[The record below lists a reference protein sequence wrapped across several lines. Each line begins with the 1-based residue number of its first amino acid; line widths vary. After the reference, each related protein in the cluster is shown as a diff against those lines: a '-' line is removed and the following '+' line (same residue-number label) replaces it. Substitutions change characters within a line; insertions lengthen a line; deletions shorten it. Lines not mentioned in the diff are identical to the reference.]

1 MRVNPPLLT
10 VTHPYQPSTEEGRVR
25 MMPQMY
31 DVNKIRKDFPI
42 LSREVYGKPLVYLD
56 NAATTQKP
64 RQVIQA
70 LVDYY
75 EGYNANVHR
84 GVHALSQEA
93 TDHYE
98 EARAKVARFI
108 GAQSASEIVW
118 TRNASES
125 LNLVAYT
132 WAQQNIREGDEIV
145 VTPYE
150 HHSNLVPWQ
159 KVARDNGATLRILP
173 MLEDDN
179 SLDMSRLD
187 EFITPRTKLLAV
199 VHMSNG
205 IGIVNPVDEL
215 AAAAR
220 AVGATVLIDATQSA
234 PHMPVNVRELDCDFL
249 TLSGHKM
256 LGPTG
261 IGALYGKREILE
273 SMEPFMR
280 GGEMV
285 LEVWYDRATW
295 NDVPMKFEAGT
306 PNIADAIGFGAAID
320 YLDALGMENVRAHE
334 VALSAYALDAFKELE
349 EDIDIFGPRDTAR
362 RGGIIS
368 FHSDIVH
375 PHDLGTFL
383 DRDGIAVRTGH
394 HCTMPLMRELGVIAT
409 ARASFYLYNTEQEID
424 ALVDSVGRALRYFS
438 DGAI

>member
-1 MRVNPPLLT
+1 ML
-10 VTHPYQPSTEEGRVR
+10 
-25 MMPQMY
+25 
-31 DVNKIRKDFPI
+31 DVEKIRQDFPI
-42 LSREVYGKPLVYLD
+42 LSRKVYDKPLIYLD

-64 RQVIQA
+64 RQVIEA
-70 LVDYY
+70 LVEYY
-75 EGYNANVHR
+75 ECYNANVHR

-93 TDHYE
+93 TERYE

-108 GAQSASEIVW
+108 GADSSSEIIW

-132 WAQQNIREGDEIV
+132 WAEENIVEGDEIV

-159 KVARDNGATLRILP
+159 KVARDKGAKLRVLP
-173 MLEDDN
+173 MREDDN
-179 SLDMSRLD
+179 SLDMSRVD
-187 EFITPRTKLLAV
+187 EFITQRTKLLAV

-205 IGIVNPVDEL
+205 IGIVNPVREL
-215 AAAAR
+215 VDKAR

-234 PHMPVNVRELDCDFL
+234 PHMPVDVKDLDCDFL

-261 IGALYGKREILE
+261 IGALYGRQEILE
-273 SMEPFMR
+273 GMEPFMR

-320 YLDALGMENVRAHE
+320 YLNDLGMENVRAHE
-334 VALSAYALDAFKELE
+334 IALSAYALDAFKELE
-349 EDIDIFGPRDTAR
+349 EDVDIFGPRDPEQ

-394 HCTMPLMRELGVIAT
+394 HCTMPLMRELGVVAT
-409 ARASFYLYNTEQEID
+409 ARASYYLYNTEQEID
-424 ALVDSVGRALRYFS
+424 ALVDSVKRALRYFS
-438 DGAI
+438 DGAG

>member
-1 MRVNPPLLT
+1 
-10 VTHPYQPSTEEGRVR
+10 
-25 MMPQMY
+25 MY
-31 DVNKIRKDFPI
+31 DVKKIRQDFPI
-42 LSREVYGKPLVYLD
+42 LSRKVYDRPLIYLD

-64 RQVIQA
+64 RQVIDA
-70 LVDYY
+70 LVEYY

-93 TDHYE
+93 TERYE

-108 GAQSASEIVW
+108 GAESSNEIVW

-132 WAQQNIREGDEIV
+132 WADQNIVEGDEIV

-159 KVARDNGATLRILP
+159 KVAKDKGAKLRVLP
-173 MLEDDN
+173 MLDYDN
-179 SLDMSRLD
+179 SLDMSRVD
-187 EFITPRTKLLAV
+187 EFITPRTKLLAM

-205 IGIVNPVDEL
+205 IGIINPVREL
-215 AAAAR
+215 AARAR
-220 AVGATVLIDATQSA
+220 AVGATVLLDATQSA
-234 PHMPVNVRELDCDFL
+234 PHMPVDVRELDCDFL

-261 IGALYGKREILE
+261 IGALYGKMDILE

-306 PNIADAIGFGAAID
+306 PNIADAIGFGAAVD

-334 VALSAYALDAFKELE
+334 VALSAHALEAFEELE
-349 EDIDIFGPRDTAR
+349 EDVDIFGPRDPEN

-394 HCTMPLMRELGVIAT
+394 HCTMPLMRELGVVAT
-409 ARASFYLYNTEQEID
+409 ARASYYLYNTEEEID
-424 ALVDSVGRALRYFS
+424 ALVDSVKRALRYFS
-438 DGAI
+438 DGAR

>member
-1 MRVNPPLLT
+1 MLD
-10 VTHPYQPSTEEGRVR
+10 VR
-25 MMPQMY
+25 
-31 DVNKIRKDFPI
+31 KIREDFPI
-42 LSREVYGKPLVYLD
+42 LSKKVYGKPLVYLD

-75 EGYNANVHR
+75 EGSNANVHR

-93 TDHYE
+93 TDLYE
-98 EARAKVARFI
+98 GARAKVARFI
-108 GAQSASEIVW
+108 GAERPEEIVW

-125 LNLVAYT
+125 LNLVAHT
-132 WAQQNIREGDEIV
+132 WAQENIREGDEIV

-159 KVARDNGATLRILP
+159 KVAADKGAKLRVMP
-173 MLEDDN
+173 MLDDDQ
-179 SLDMSRLD
+179 SLDMSRVD
-187 EFITPRTKLLAV
+187 EFITPRTKLLAA

-205 IGIVNPVDEL
+205 IGILNPVKEL
-215 AAAAR
+215 AAKAR
-220 AVGATVLIDATQSA
+220 SVGATVLIDATQSA
-234 PHMPVNVRELDCDFL
+234 PHMAVDVQDLDCDFL

-261 IGALYGKREILE
+261 IGALYGRLEILE
-273 SMEPFMR
+273 GMEPFMR

-295 NDVPMKFEAGT
+295 NEVPMKFEAGT
-306 PNIADAIGFGAAID
+306 PNIADAIAFGTAID
-320 YLDALGMENVRAHE
+320 YLNEVGMDNVREHE
-334 VALSAYALDAFKELE
+334 ISLSAYALDAFKELE
-349 EDIDIFGPRDTAR
+349 EDVDIFGPRDPEK

-394 HCTMPLMRELGVIAT
+394 HCTMPLMRELGVVAT
-409 ARASFYLYNTEQEID
+409 ARASFYLYNTEEEID
-424 ALVDSVGRALRYFS
+424 ALVDSVKRALKYFS
-438 DGAI
+438 DGGF

>member
-1 MRVNPPLLT
+1 
-10 VTHPYQPSTEEGRVR
+10 
-25 MMPQMY
+25 MY
-31 DVNKIRKDFPI
+31 DAQKVRADFPI
-42 LSREVYGKPLVYLD
+42 LAREVNGKPLVYLD

-70 LVDYY
+70 IVDYY

-93 TDHYE
+93 TDRYE

-108 GAQSASEIVW
+108 GAERPEEIIW

-125 LNLVAYT
+125 LNLVAHT
-132 WAQQNIREGDEIV
+132 WARENVREGDEIV

-159 KVARDNGATLRILP
+159 KVARDAGAKLRVLP
-173 MLEDDN
+173 MLEGDN

-187 EFITPRTKLLAV
+187 EFFTPRLKLLAA

-205 IGIVNPVDEL
+205 IGIVNPVEEL
-215 AAAAR
+215 ARRAR
-220 AVGATVLIDATQSA
+220 QVGATVLIDATQSV
-234 PHMPVNVRELDCDFL
+234 PHMPVSVRELDCDFL

-261 IGALYGKREILE
+261 IGALYGRREILDG
-273 SMEPFMR
+273 MEPFMR

-295 NDVPMKFEAGT
+295 NDLPMKFEAGT
-306 PNIADAIGFGAAID
+306 PNIADAIGLGAAID
-320 YLDALGMENVRAHE
+320 YLDALGMDNVRAHE
-334 VALSAYALDAFKELE
+334 IALTEYALDAFKELE
-349 EDIDIFGPRDTAR
+349 EDIDIFGPKDPER
-362 RGGIIS
+362 RGAIIS
-368 FHSDIVH
+368 FHTDIVH

-383 DRDGIAVRTGH
+383 DMDGIAVRTGH

-409 ARASFYLYNTEQEID
+409 ARASCYLYNTEDEID
-424 ALVDSVGRALRYFS
+424 ALVDSVKRALRYFS
-438 DGAI
+438 DGAR

>member
-1 MRVNPPLLT
+1 
-10 VTHPYQPSTEEGRVR
+10 
-25 MMPQMY
+25 MY
-31 DVNKIRKDFPI
+31 DLQKVRADFPI
-42 LSREVYGKPLVYLD
+42 LAREVHGKPLVYLD

-64 RQVIQA
+64 RQVIDA
-70 LVDYY
+70 LVEYY

-93 TDHYE
+93 TDRYE
-98 EARAKVARFI
+98 AARAKVARFI
-108 GAQSASEIVW
+108 GAERPEEIIW

-125 LNLVAYT
+125 LNLVAHT
-132 WAQQNIREGDEIV
+132 WARDNIREGDEIV

-159 KVARDNGATLRILP
+159 KVARDAGAKLRVLP
-173 MLEDDN
+173 MREDDQ

-187 EFITPRTKLLAV
+187 EFFTPRLKLLAA

-205 IGIVNPVDEL
+205 IGIVNPVEEL
-215 AAAAR
+215 ARRAR
-220 AVGATVLIDATQSA
+220 GVGATVLIDATQSV
-234 PHMPVNVRELDCDFL
+234 PHMPVDVRELDCDFL

-261 IGALYGKREILE
+261 IGALYGKRDILDA
-273 SMEPFMR
+273 MEPFMR

-295 NDVPMKFEAGT
+295 NDLPMKFEAGT
-306 PNIADAIGFGAAID
+306 PNIADAIGLGAAVD
-320 YLDALGMENVRAHE
+320 YLEALGMDNVRAHE
-334 VALSAYALDAFKELE
+334 IALTEYALDAFKELE
-349 EDIDIFGPRDTAR
+349 EDVDIFGPRDPER
-362 RGGIIS
+362 RGAIIS
-368 FHSDIVH
+368 FHSEIVH

-409 ARASFYLYNTEQEID
+409 ARASCYLYNTEEEVD
-424 ALVDSVGRALRYFS
+424 ALVDSVKRALRYFS
-438 DGAI
+438 DGAR

>member
-1 MRVNPPLLT
+1 
-10 VTHPYQPSTEEGRVR
+10 
-25 MMPQMY
+25 MY
-31 DVNKIRKDFPI
+31 DAQKIRADFPI
-42 LSREVYGKPLVYLD
+42 LAREVNGKPLVYLD

-70 LVDYY
+70 IVDYY

-93 TDHYE
+93 TDRYE

-108 GAQSASEIVW
+108 GAERPEEIIW

-125 LNLVAYT
+125 LNLVAHT
-132 WAQQNIREGDEIV
+132 WARENVREGDEIV

-159 KVARDNGATLRILP
+159 KVARDAGAKLRVLP
-173 MLEDDN
+173 MLEGDN

-187 EFITPRTKLLAV
+187 EFFTPRLKLLAA

-205 IGIVNPVDEL
+205 IGIVNPVEEL
-215 AAAAR
+215 ARRAR
-220 AVGATVLIDATQSA
+220 QVGATVLIDATQSV
-234 PHMPVNVRELDCDFL
+234 PHMPVSVRELDCDFL

-261 IGALYGKREILE
+261 IGALYGRREILDG
-273 SMEPFMR
+273 MEPFMR

-295 NDVPMKFEAGT
+295 NDLPMKFEAGT
-306 PNIADAIGFGAAID
+306 PNIADAIGLGAAID
-320 YLDALGMENVRAHE
+320 YLDALGMDNVRAHE
-334 VALSAYALDAFKELE
+334 IALTEYALDAFKELE
-349 EDIDIFGPRDTAR
+349 EDIDIFGPRDPER
-362 RGGIIS
+362 RGAIIS
-368 FHSDIVH
+368 FHTDIVH

-383 DRDGIAVRTGH
+383 DMDGIAVRTGH

-409 ARASFYLYNTEQEID
+409 ARASCYLYNTEDEID
-424 ALVDSVGRALRYFS
+424 ALVDSVKRALRYFS
-438 DGAI
+438 DGAR

>member
-1 MRVNPPLLT
+1 
-10 VTHPYQPSTEEGRVR
+10 
-25 MMPQMY
+25 MY
-31 DVNKIRKDFPI
+31 DVKKIRQDFPI
-42 LSREVYGKPLVYLD
+42 LSRKVYDRPLIYLD
-56 NAATTQKP
+56 NAATSQKP
-64 RQVIQA
+64 RQMIEA

-93 TDHYE
+93 TEKYE
-98 EARAKVARFI
+98 ESRAKVAQFI
-108 GAQSASEIVW
+108 GAESSNEIIW

-132 WAQQNIREGDEIV
+132 WAEQNIVEGDEIV

-159 KVARDNGATLRILP
+159 KVARDKGAKLRVLP
-173 MLEDDN
+173 MLDHDN
-179 SLDMSRLD
+179 SLDMSRVD
-187 EFITPRTKLLAV
+187 EFITPRTKLLAI

-205 IGIVNPVDEL
+205 IGILNPVHEL
-215 AAAAR
+215 TAKAR
-220 AVGATVLIDATQSA
+220 AVGATVLLDATQSA
-234 PHMPVNVRELDCDFL
+234 PHMPVDVKDLDCDFL

-261 IGALYGKREILE
+261 IGALYGRQDILE

-306 PNIADAIGFGAAID
+306 PNIAGAIGFGAAID
-320 YLDALGMENVRAHE
+320 YLNELGMENVRAHE
-334 VALSAYALDAFKELE
+334 VALSTHALEAFKELE
-349 EDIDIFGPRDTAR
+349 EDVVIFGPRNPES

-409 ARASFYLYNTEQEID
+409 ARASYYLYNTEEEID
-424 ALVDSVGRALRYFS
+424 ALVDSVKRALRYFS
-438 DGAI
+438 DGAE

>member
-1 MRVNPPLLT
+1 ML
-10 VTHPYQPSTEEGRVR
+10 
-25 MMPQMY
+25 
-31 DVNKIRKDFPI
+31 DVEKIRQDFPI
-42 LSREVYGKPLVYLD
+42 LSRKVYDKPLIYLD

-64 RQVIQA
+64 RQVIEA
-70 LVDYY
+70 LVEYY
-75 EGYNANVHR
+75 ERYNANVHR

-93 TDHYE
+93 TERYE
-98 EARAKVARFI
+98 EARANVARFI
-108 GAQSASEIVW
+108 GADSSNEIIW

-132 WAQQNIREGDEIV
+132 WAEENIVEGDEIV

-159 KVARDNGATLRILP
+159 KVARDKGAKLRILP
-173 MLEDDN
+173 MREDDN
-179 SLDMSRLD
+179 SLDMSRVD
-187 EFITPRTKLLAV
+187 EFITQRTKLLAV

-205 IGIVNPVDEL
+205 IGIVNPVREL
-215 AAAAR
+215 VDKAR

-234 PHMPVNVRELDCDFL
+234 PHMPVDVKALDCDFL

-261 IGALYGKREILE
+261 IGALYGRQEILE
-273 SMEPFMR
+273 GMEPFMR

-320 YLDALGMENVRAHE
+320 YLDNLGMENVRAHE
-334 VALSAYALDAFKELE
+334 IALSAYALDAFKELE
-349 EDIDIFGPRDTAR
+349 EDVVIFGPRDPEK

-394 HCTMPLMRELGVIAT
+394 HCTMPLMRELGVVAT
-409 ARASFYLYNTEQEID
+409 ARASYYLYNTEEEID
-424 ALVDSVGRALRYFS
+424 ALVDSVKRALRYFS
-438 DGAI
+438 DGAG

>member
-1 MRVNPPLLT
+1 MLD
-10 VTHPYQPSTEEGRVR
+10 VR
-25 MMPQMY
+25 
-31 DVNKIRKDFPI
+31 KIREDFPI

-75 EGYNANVHR
+75 EGSNANVHR

-93 TDHYE
+93 TDLYE
-98 EARAKVARFI
+98 GARAKVARFI
-108 GAQSASEIVW
+108 GAERPEEIVW

-125 LNLVAYT
+125 LNLVAHT
-132 WAQQNIREGDEIV
+132 WAQENIRKGDEIV

-159 KVARDNGATLRILP
+159 KVAADKGAKLRVMP
-173 MLEDDN
+173 MLDDDQ
-179 SLDMSRLD
+179 SLDMSRVD
-187 EFITPRTKLLAV
+187 EFITPRTKLLAA

-205 IGIVNPVDEL
+205 IGILNPVKEL
-215 AAAAR
+215 AAKAR
-220 AVGATVLIDATQSA
+220 KVGATVLIDATQSA
-234 PHMPVNVRELDCDFL
+234 PHMAVDVRDLDCDFL

-261 IGALYGKREILE
+261 IGALYGRLEILE
-273 SMEPFMR
+273 GMEPFMR

-295 NDVPMKFEAGT
+295 NEVPMKFEAGT
-306 PNIADAIGFGAAID
+306 PNIADAIAFGTAVD
-320 YLDALGMENVRAHE
+320 YLNEVGMDNVREHE
-334 VALSAYALDAFKELE
+334 ISLSAYALDAFKELE
-349 EDIDIFGPRDTAR
+349 EDVDIFGPRDPEK

-394 HCTMPLMRELGVIAT
+394 HCTMPLMRELGVVAT
-409 ARASFYLYNTEQEID
+409 ARASFYLYNTEEEID
-424 ALVDSVGRALRYFS
+424 ALVDSVKRALMYFS
-438 DGAI
+438 DVGA

>member
-1 MRVNPPLLT
+1 
-10 VTHPYQPSTEEGRVR
+10 
-25 MMPQMY
+25 MY
-31 DVNKIRKDFPI
+31 DAQKVRADFPI
-42 LSREVYGKPLVYLD
+42 LAREVNGKPLVYLD

-70 LVDYY
+70 IVDYY

-93 TDHYE
+93 TDRYE

-108 GAQSASEIVW
+108 GAERPEEIIW

-125 LNLVAYT
+125 LNLVAHT
-132 WAQQNIREGDEIV
+132 WARENVREGDEIV

-159 KVARDNGATLRILP
+159 KVARDAGAKLRVLP
-173 MLEDDN
+173 MLEGDN

-187 EFITPRTKLLAV
+187 EFFTPRLKLLAA

-205 IGIVNPVDEL
+205 IGIVNPVEEL
-215 AAAAR
+215 ARRAR
-220 AVGATVLIDATQSA
+220 QVGATVLIDATQSV
-234 PHMPVNVRELDCDFL
+234 PHMPVSVRELDCDFL

-261 IGALYGKREILE
+261 IGALYGRREILDG
-273 SMEPFMR
+273 MEPFMR

-295 NDVPMKFEAGT
+295 NDLPMKFEAGT
-306 PNIADAIGFGAAID
+306 PNIADAIGLGAAID
-320 YLDALGMENVRAHE
+320 YLDALGMDNIRAHE
-334 VALSAYALDAFKELE
+334 IALTEYALDAFKELE
-349 EDIDIFGPRDTAR
+349 EDIDIFGPKDPER
-362 RGGIIS
+362 RGAIIS
-368 FHSDIVH
+368 FHTDIVH

-383 DRDGIAVRTGH
+383 DMDGIAVRTGH

-409 ARASFYLYNTEQEID
+409 ARASCYLYNTEDEID
-424 ALVDSVGRALRYFS
+424 ALVDSVKRALRYFS
-438 DGAI
+438 DGAR

>member
-1 MRVNPPLLT
+1 
-10 VTHPYQPSTEEGRVR
+10 
-25 MMPQMY
+25 MY
-31 DVNKIRKDFPI
+31 DAQKVRADFPI
-42 LSREVYGKPLVYLD
+42 LSREVNGKPLIYLD

-70 LVDYY
+70 IVDYY

-93 TDHYE
+93 TDRYE

-108 GAQSASEIVW
+108 GAERPEEIIW

-125 LNLVAYT
+125 LNLVAHT
-132 WAQQNIREGDEIV
+132 WARENLREGDEIV

-159 KVARDNGATLRILP
+159 KAARDAGAKLRVLP
-173 MLEDDN
+173 MLEGDN

-187 EFITPRTKLLAV
+187 EFFTPRLKLLAAA
-199 VHMSNG
+199 HMSNG
-205 IGIVNPVDEL
+205 IGIINPVEEL
-215 AAAAR
+215 ARRAR
-220 AVGATVLIDATQSA
+220 RVGATVLIDATQSV

-261 IGALYGKREILE
+261 IGALYGRREILDG
-273 SMEPFMR
+273 MEPFMR

-295 NDVPMKFEAGT
+295 NDLPMKFEAGT
-306 PNIADAIGFGAAID
+306 PNIADAIGLGAAID

-334 VALSAYALDAFKELE
+334 IALTEYALDAFKELE
-349 EDIDIFGPRDTAR
+349 EDIDIFGPKDPER
-362 RGGIIS
+362 RGAIIS
-368 FHSDIVH
+368 FHTDIVH

-383 DRDGIAVRTGH
+383 DLDGIAVRTGH

-409 ARASFYLYNTEQEID
+409 ARASCYLYNTEDEID
-424 ALVDSVGRALRYFS
+424 ALVDSVKRALRYFS
-438 DGAI
+438 DGAR

>member
-1 MRVNPPLLT
+1 
-10 VTHPYQPSTEEGRVR
+10 
-25 MMPQMY
+25 MY
-31 DVNKIRKDFPI
+31 DAQKVRADFPI
-42 LSREVYGKPLVYLD
+42 LAREVNGKPLVYLD

-70 LVDYY
+70 IVDYY

-93 TDHYE
+93 TDRYE
-98 EARAKVARFI
+98 GARAKVARFI
-108 GAQSASEIVW
+108 GAERPEEIIW

-125 LNLVAYT
+125 LNLVAHT
-132 WAQQNIREGDEIV
+132 WARENIREGDEIV

-159 KVARDNGATLRILP
+159 KVARDAGAKLRVLP
-173 MLEDDN
+173 MLDDN

-187 EFITPRTKLLAV
+187 EFFTPRLKLLAA

-205 IGIVNPVDEL
+205 IGIVNPVEEL
-215 AAAAR
+215 ARRAR
-220 AVGATVLIDATQSA
+220 QVGATVLIDATQSV
-234 PHMPVNVRELDCDFL
+234 PHMPVSVRELDCDFL

-261 IGALYGKREILE
+261 IGALYGRREILDG
-273 SMEPFMR
+273 MEPFMR

-295 NDVPMKFEAGT
+295 NDLPMKFEAGT
-306 PNIADAIGFGAAID
+306 PNIADAIGLGAAID
-320 YLDALGMENVRAHE
+320 YLDALGMDNVRAHE
-334 VALSAYALDAFKELE
+334 IALTEYALDAFKELE
-349 EDIDIFGPRDTAR
+349 EDIDIFGPKDPER
-362 RGGIIS
+362 RGAIIS
-368 FHSDIVH
+368 FYTDIVH

-383 DRDGIAVRTGH
+383 DMDGIAVRTGH

-409 ARASFYLYNTEQEID
+409 ARASCYLYNTEDEID
-424 ALVDSVGRALRYFS
+424 ALVDSVKRALRYFS
-438 DGAI
+438 DGAR

>member
-1 MRVNPPLLT
+1 MF
-10 VTHPYQPSTEEGRVR
+10 
-25 MMPQMY
+25 
-31 DVNKIRKDFPI
+31 DVEKIRQDFPI
-42 LSREVYGKPLVYLD
+42 LSRKVYDKPLIYLD

-64 RQVIQA
+64 RQVIEA
-70 LVDYY
+70 LVEYY
-75 EGYNANVHR
+75 ECYNANVHR

-93 TDHYE
+93 TERYE

-108 GAQSASEIVW
+108 GADSANEIIW

-132 WAQQNIREGDEIV
+132 WAEENIVEGDEIV

-159 KVARDNGATLRILP
+159 KVARDKGAKLRVLP

-179 SLDMSRLD
+179 SLDMSRVD
-187 EFITPRTKLLAV
+187 EFITQRTKLLAV

-205 IGIVNPVDEL
+205 IGIVNPVREL
-215 AAAAR
+215 VDKAR

-234 PHMPVNVRELDCDFL
+234 PHMPVDVKDLDCDFL

-261 IGALYGKREILE
+261 IGALYGRQEILE
-273 SMEPFMR
+273 GMEPFMR

-320 YLDALGMENVRAHE
+320 YLNDLGMENVRAHE
-334 VALSAYALDAFKELE
+334 IALSAYALDAFKELE
-349 EDIDIFGPRDTAR
+349 EDVDIFGPRDPEQ

-394 HCTMPLMRELGVIAT
+394 HCTMPLMRELGVVAT
-409 ARASFYLYNTEQEID
+409 ARASYYLYNTEEEID
-424 ALVDSVGRALRYFS
+424 ALVDSVKRALRYFS
-438 DGAI
+438 DGAG

>member
-1 MRVNPPLLT
+1 
-10 VTHPYQPSTEEGRVR
+10 
-25 MMPQMY
+25 MY
-31 DVNKIRKDFPI
+31 DLQKVRADFPI
-42 LSREVYGKPLVYLD
+42 LAREVHGKPLVYLD

-64 RQVIQA
+64 RQVIDA

-75 EGYNANVHR
+75 ESCNANVHR

-93 TDHYE
+93 TDRYE
-98 EARAKVARFI
+98 AARAKVARFI
-108 GAQSASEIVW
+108 GAERPEEIIW

-125 LNLVAYT
+125 LNLVAHT
-132 WAQQNIREGDEIV
+132 WARDNIREGDEIV

-159 KVARDNGATLRILP
+159 KVARDAGAKLRVLP
-173 MLEDDN
+173 MREDDQ

-187 EFITPRTKLLAV
+187 EFFTPRLKLLAA

-205 IGIVNPVDEL
+205 IGIVNPVEEL
-215 AAAAR
+215 ARCAR
-220 AVGATVLIDATQSA
+220 GVGATVLIDATQSV
-234 PHMPVNVRELDCDFL
+234 PHMPVDVRELDCDFL

-261 IGALYGKREILE
+261 IGALYGKRDILDN
-273 SMEPFMR
+273 MEPFMR

-295 NDVPMKFEAGT
+295 NDLPMKFEAGT
-306 PNIADAIGFGAAID
+306 PNIADAIGLGAAVD
-320 YLDALGMENVRAHE
+320 YLEALGMDNVRAHE
-334 VALSAYALDAFKELE
+334 TALTEYALDAFKELE
-349 EDIDIFGPRDTAR
+349 EDVDIFGPRDPAR
-362 RGGIIS
+362 RGAIIS
-368 FHSDIVH
+368 FHSEIVH

-383 DRDGIAVRTGH
+383 DMDGIAVRTGH

-409 ARASFYLYNTEQEID
+409 ARASCYLYNTEEEID
-424 ALVDSVGRALRYFS
+424 ALVDSVKRALRYFS
-438 DGAI
+438 DGAR

>member
-1 MRVNPPLLT
+1 
-10 VTHPYQPSTEEGRVR
+10 
-25 MMPQMY
+25 MY
-31 DVNKIRKDFPI
+31 DVNKIRQDFPI
-42 LSREVYGKPLVYLD
+42 LSRKVYDKPLIYLD

-64 RQVIQA
+64 RQVIEA
-70 LVDYY
+70 LVEYY
-75 EGYNANVHR
+75 ERYNANVHR

-93 TDHYE
+93 TERYE
-98 EARAKVARFI
+98 EARSKVARFI
-108 GAQSASEIVW
+108 GAESSNEIIW

-132 WAQQNIREGDEIV
+132 WAEENIVEGDEIV

-159 KVARDNGATLRILP
+159 KVARDKGAKLRILP

-179 SLDMSRLD
+179 SLDMSRVD

-205 IGIVNPVDEL
+205 IGIVNPVRKLVDK
-215 AAAAR
+215 AR

-234 PHMPVNVRELDCDFL
+234 PHMPVDVKDLDCDFL

-261 IGALYGKREILE
+261 IGALYGRQEILE
-273 SMEPFMR
+273 GMEPFMR

-320 YLDALGMENVRAHE
+320 YLDDLGMENVRAHE

-349 EDIDIFGPRDTAR
+349 EDLDIFGPKDPEQ

-394 HCTMPLMRELGVIAT
+394 HCTMPLMRELGVVAT
-409 ARASFYLYNTEQEID
+409 ARASYYIYNTEEEID
-424 ALVDSVGRALRYFS
+424 ALVDSVKRALRYFS
-438 DGAI
+438 DGAR

>member
-1 MRVNPPLLT
+1 
-10 VTHPYQPSTEEGRVR
+10 
-25 MMPQMY
+25 MY
-31 DVNKIRKDFPI
+31 DVNKIRQDFPI
-42 LSREVYGKPLVYLD
+42 LSRKVYDRPLIYLD

-64 RQVIQA
+64 RQVIDA
-70 LVDYY
+70 LVEYY

-93 TDHYE
+93 TERYE
-98 EARAKVARFI
+98 EARAKVATFI
-108 GAQSASEIVW
+108 GAESSSEIIW

-132 WAQQNIREGDEIV
+132 WAEENIREGDEIV

-159 KVARDNGATLRILP
+159 KVARDKGARLRILP
-173 MLEDDN
+173 MLESDN

-205 IGIVNPVDEL
+205 IGIVNPVRKL
-215 AAAAR
+215 ADKAR

-234 PHMPVNVRELDCDFL
+234 PHMPVDVNDLDCDFL

-295 NDVPMKFEAGT
+295 NDIPMKFEAGT

-320 YLDALGMENVRAHE
+320 YLDDLGMENVRAHE
-334 VALSAYALDAFKELE
+334 IALSAHALEAFKELE
-349 EDIDIFGPRDTAR
+349 EDVDIFGPRDPEQ

-409 ARASFYLYNTEQEID
+409 ARASYYLYNTEEEID
-424 ALVDSVGRALRYFS
+424 ALVDSVKRALRYFS
-438 DGAI
+438 DGAG

>member
-1 MRVNPPLLT
+1 MF
-10 VTHPYQPSTEEGRVR
+10 
-25 MMPQMY
+25 
-31 DVNKIRKDFPI
+31 DVEKIRQDFPI
-42 LSREVYGKPLVYLD
+42 LSRKVYDRPLIYLD

-64 RQVIQA
+64 RQVIEA
-70 LVDYY
+70 LVEYY
-75 EGYNANVHR
+75 ERYNANVHR

-93 TDHYE
+93 TERYE
-98 EARAKVARFI
+98 EARAKVAQFI
-108 GAQSASEIVW
+108 GAESSNEIIW

-132 WAQQNIREGDEIV
+132 WAEENITEGDEIV

-159 KVARDNGATLRILP
+159 KVARDKGAKLRILP
-173 MLEDDN
+173 MREDDN
-179 SLDMSRLD
+179 SLDMSRVD
-187 EFITPRTKLLAV
+187 EFITQRTKLLAV

-205 IGIVNPVDEL
+205 IGIVNPVREL
-215 AAAAR
+215 VDKAR

-234 PHMPVNVRELDCDFL
+234 PHMPVDVKALDCDFL

-261 IGALYGKREILE
+261 IGALYGRQEILE
-273 SMEPFMR
+273 GMEPFMR

-320 YLDALGMENVRAHE
+320 YLNDLGMENVRAHE
-334 VALSAYALDAFKELE
+334 IALSAYALDAFKELE
-349 EDIDIFGPRDTAR
+349 EDVDIFGPRDPEQ

-394 HCTMPLMRELGVIAT
+394 HCTMPLMRELGVVAT
-409 ARASFYLYNTEQEID
+409 ARASYYLYNTEAEID
-424 ALVDSVGRALRYFS
+424 ALVDSVKRALRYFS
-438 DGAI
+438 DGAG

>member
-1 MRVNPPLLT
+1 
-10 VTHPYQPSTEEGRVR
+10 
-25 MMPQMY
+25 MY
-31 DVNKIRKDFPI
+31 DAQKVRADFPI
-42 LSREVYGKPLVYLD
+42 LAREVNGKPLVYLD

-70 LVDYY
+70 IVDYY

-93 TDHYE
+93 TDRYE

-108 GAQSASEIVW
+108 GAERPEEIIW

-125 LNLVAYT
+125 LNLVAHT
-132 WAQQNIREGDEIV
+132 WARENVREGDEIV

-159 KVARDNGATLRILP
+159 KVARDAGAKLRVLP
-173 MLEDDN
+173 MLAGDN

-187 EFITPRTKLLAV
+187 EFFTPRLKLLAA

-205 IGIVNPVDEL
+205 IGIVNPVEEL
-215 AAAAR
+215 ARRAR
-220 AVGATVLIDATQSA
+220 QVGATVLIDATQSV
-234 PHMPVNVRELDCDFL
+234 PHMPVSVRELDCDFL

-261 IGALYGKREILE
+261 IGALYGRREILDG
-273 SMEPFMR
+273 MEPFMR

-295 NDVPMKFEAGT
+295 NDLPMKFEAGT
-306 PNIADAIGFGAAID
+306 PNIADAIGLGAAID
-320 YLDALGMENVRAHE
+320 YLDALGMDNVRAHE
-334 VALSAYALDAFKELE
+334 IALTEYALDAFKELE
-349 EDIDIFGPRDTAR
+349 EDIDIFGPKDPER
-362 RGGIIS
+362 RGAIIS
-368 FHSDIVH
+368 FHTDIVH

-383 DRDGIAVRTGH
+383 DMDGIAVRTGH

-409 ARASFYLYNTEQEID
+409 ARASCYLYNTEDEID
-424 ALVDSVGRALRYFS
+424 ALVDSVKRALRYFS
-438 DGAI
+438 DGAR

>member
-1 MRVNPPLLT
+1 
-10 VTHPYQPSTEEGRVR
+10 
-25 MMPQMY
+25 MY
-31 DVNKIRKDFPI
+31 DVNEIRKDFPI
-42 LSREVYGKPLVYLD
+42 LSRKVYGKPLVYLD

-75 EGYNANVHR
+75 EGFNANVHR

-93 TDHYE
+93 TERYE
-98 EARAKVARFI
+98 EARRKVARFI
-108 GAQSASEIVW
+108 GAQHPEEIIW

-132 WAQQNIREGDEIV
+132 WAERNIGEGDEIV

-159 KVARDNGATLRILP
+159 KVARDKNASLRVLP
-173 MLEDDN
+173 MRDDDN
-179 SLDMSRLD
+179 SLDMSRVD
-187 EFITPRTKLLAV
+187 EFITPRTKLLAA

-205 IGIVNPVDEL
+205 IGIVTPIETL
-215 AAAAR
+215 AAKAR

-234 PHMPVNVRELDCDFL
+234 PHMPVDVRALDCDFL

-261 IGALYGKREILE
+261 IGALYGRREILE
-273 SMEPFMR
+273 DMEPFMR

-295 NDVPMKFEAGT
+295 NDLPMKFEAGT
-306 PNIADAIGFGAAID
+306 PNIADAIGFGAAVD
-320 YLDALGMENVRAHE
+320 YLDAIGMDEIREHE
-334 VALSAYALDAFKELE
+334 MALSSYALEAFEELE
-349 EDIDIFGPRDTAR
+349 EDVDVFGPRDPER

-368 FHSDIVH
+368 FHTDIVH

-383 DRDGIAVRTGH
+383 DRDGIAIRTGH
-394 HCTMPLMRELGVIAT
+394 HCAMPLMRELGVVAT
-409 ARASFYLYNTEQEID
+409 ARASCYLYNTEEEID
-424 ALVDSVGRALRYFS
+424 ALVDSVRRALRYFS
-438 DGAI
+438 DGAS

>member
-1 MRVNPPLLT
+1 
-10 VTHPYQPSTEEGRVR
+10 
-25 MMPQMY
+25 MY
-31 DVNKIRKDFPI
+31 DAQKVRADFPI
-42 LSREVYGKPLVYLD
+42 LAREVNGKPLVYLD

-70 LVDYY
+70 IVDYY

-93 TDHYE
+93 TDRYE
-98 EARAKVARFI
+98 GARAKVARFI
-108 GAQSASEIVW
+108 GAERPEEIIW

-125 LNLVAYT
+125 LNLVAHT
-132 WAQQNIREGDEIV
+132 WARENIREGDEIV

-159 KVARDNGATLRILP
+159 KVARDAGAKLRVLP
-173 MLEDDN
+173 MLEGDN

-187 EFITPRTKLLAV
+187 EFFTPRLKLLAA

-205 IGIVNPVDEL
+205 IGIVNPVEEL
-215 AAAAR
+215 ARRAR
-220 AVGATVLIDATQSA
+220 GVGATVLIDATQSV
-234 PHMPVNVRELDCDFL
+234 PHMPVSVRELDCDFL

-261 IGALYGKREILE
+261 IGALYGRREILDG
-273 SMEPFMR
+273 MEPFMR

-295 NDVPMKFEAGT
+295 NDLPMKFEAGT
-306 PNIADAIGFGAAID
+306 PNIADAIGLGAAID
-320 YLDALGMENVRAHE
+320 YLDALGMDNIRAHE
-334 VALSAYALDAFKELE
+334 IALTEYALDAFKELE
-349 EDIDIFGPRDTAR
+349 EDIDIFGPKDPER
-362 RGGIIS
+362 RGAIIS
-368 FHSDIVH
+368 FHTDIVH

-383 DRDGIAVRTGH
+383 DMDGIAVRTGH

-409 ARASFYLYNTEQEID
+409 ARASCYLYNTEDEID
-424 ALVDSVGRALRYFS
+424 ALVDSVKRALRYFS
-438 DGAI
+438 DGAR

>member
-1 MRVNPPLLT
+1 MLD
-10 VTHPYQPSTEEGRVR
+10 VR
-25 MMPQMY
+25 
-31 DVNKIRKDFPI
+31 KIREDFPI

-75 EGYNANVHR
+75 EGSNANVHR

-93 TDHYE
+93 TDLYE
-98 EARAKVARFI
+98 GARAKVARFI
-108 GAQSASEIVW
+108 GAERPEEIVW

-125 LNLVAYT
+125 LNLVAHT
-132 WAQQNIREGDEIV
+132 WAQENIREGDEIV

-159 KVARDNGATLRILP
+159 KVAADKGAKLRVMP
-173 MLEDDN
+173 MLDDDQ
-179 SLDMSRLD
+179 SLDMSRVD
-187 EFITPRTKLLAV
+187 EFITPRTKLLAA

-205 IGIVNPVDEL
+205 IGILNPVKEL
-215 AAAAR
+215 AAKAR
-220 AVGATVLIDATQSA
+220 KVGATVLIDATQSA
-234 PHMPVNVRELDCDFL
+234 PHMAVDVRDLDCDFL

-261 IGALYGKREILE
+261 IGALYGRLEILE
-273 SMEPFMR
+273 GMEPFMR

-295 NDVPMKFEAGT
+295 NEVPMKFEAGT
-306 PNIADAIGFGAAID
+306 PNIADAIAFGTAVD
-320 YLDALGMENVRAHE
+320 YLNEVGMDNVREHE
-334 VALSAYALDAFKELE
+334 ISLSAYALDAFKELE
-349 EDIDIFGPRDTAR
+349 EDVDIFGPRDPEK

-394 HCTMPLMRELGVIAT
+394 HCTMPLMRELGVVAT
-409 ARASFYLYNTEQEID
+409 ARASFYLYNTEEEID
-424 ALVDSVGRALRYFS
+424 ALVDSVKRALMYFS
-438 DGAI
+438 DVGA